1 MYRIDIN
8 FDDYKLSDIRNIE
21 YEYDYEDYE
30 VDNNAVDEEEE
41 DEEEEDE
48 EDEKEEEIN
57 EVKVDQKVL
66 KPPLRYKYK
75 LLQKPRP
82 YLPRPD
88 NTISGHD
95 KTRPYHPR
103 PAIYR
108 VCQLTSLSVLVIDI
122 KERLKWTMRKR

>member
-1 MYRIDIN
+1 M
-8 FDDYKLSDIRNIE
+8 
-21 YEYDYEDYE
+21 
-30 VDNNAVDEEEE
+30 DEEEE

-95 KTRPYHPR
+95 KTRPYLPR

-108 VCQLTSLSVLVIDI
+108 VCQLTSPPVLVIDI
-122 KERLKWTMRKR
+122 QGEIKVDNEETVIQDQFKINSRSLPS